1 MVRLLLRLPLA
12 DLVEQHVFDSTRRPS
27 APDLINAEVLHTIR
41 RFERR
46 SELDAERSARA
57 IEDLSDLPIARYPTI
72 VLLDRAWSL
81 RYNFTAYDAMYVA
94 LAEALETTLVT
105 TDKHLASA
113 THTHAS
119 ISVVLLE

>member
-12 DLVEQHVFDSTRRPS
+12 DLAEQYVFDSTRRPS

-46 SELDAERSARA
+46 NEFDAERSARA
-57 IEDLSDLPIARYPTI
+57 IEDLSDLPIVRYPTI
-72 VLLDRAWSL
+72 ALLDRAWRL
-81 RYNFTAYDAMYVA
+81 RHNFTAYDAMYVA
-94 LAEALETTLVT
+94 LAEALDTPLVT
-105 TDKHLASA
+105 TDEHLASA
-113 THTHAS
+113 TRAHAS